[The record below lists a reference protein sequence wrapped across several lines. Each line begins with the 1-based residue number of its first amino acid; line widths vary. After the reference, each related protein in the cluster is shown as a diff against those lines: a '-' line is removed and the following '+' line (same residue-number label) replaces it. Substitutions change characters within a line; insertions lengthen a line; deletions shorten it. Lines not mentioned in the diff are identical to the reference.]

1 MRQYLLAVQ
10 EKIQKIWRR
19 GFAVFA
25 GIILSAGLAV
35 SPATA
40 QFLSDGV
47 TPVTPIPNNTT
58 FTTAI
63 SACLAES
70 PVTGICPIYGDGSG
84 YGDMENWDTSLVTD
98 MGSALQNWGSFNG
111 DISLWDTSNVTLMD
125 AMFLAASSSCEQ
137 PIQGLGTASLSST
150 GATSLYTETCP

>member
-1 MRQYLLAVQ
+1 MGRFLSNSQASIAV
-10 EKIQKIWRR
+10 WFRR
-19 GFAVFA
+19 LSV
-25 GIILSAGLAV
+25 ILSVGILSMFLAV
-35 SPATA
+35 SSASA

-63 SACLAES
+63 TSCLTENR
-70 PVTGICPIYGDGSG
+70 VTGICPIYGDSSG
-84 YGDMENWDTSLVTD
+84 YGDMENWDTSLVT
-98 MGSALQNWGSFNG
+98 
-111 DISLWDTSNVTLMD
+111 
-125 AMFLAASSSCEQ
+125 SCEQ